1 MDDDQMKK
9 TWVAHVTGLIDW
21 PQSIIVKVESE
32 TDARAIVLDWLTKK
46 QLRRMD
52 GKLGDGVYRDF
63 RSGDIQV
70 RKALDLEEQLEIDAW
85 LDGEDIDVWKRYVQ
99 ENRE

>member
-9 TWVAHVTGLIDW
+9 TWVAHVTGLNDW
-21 PQSIIVKVESE
+21 PQSIIVKEESE
-32 TDARAIVLDWLTKK
+32 TDARAIVLEWLTKK
-46 QLRRMD
+46 QFRRMD
-52 GKLGDGVYRDF
+52 ETLGYGVYRDF